1 LRRLNVVA
9 LFKVIEEALLSLK
22 YSDHALILQAIKMLT
37 KMRIPVKAA
46 TVKSVGE
53 VMQETMTL
61 SGSSSWT

>member
-22 YSDHALILQAIKMLT
+22 YSDHALIPQAIKMLT
-37 KMRIPVKAA
+37 KMIILVKAA